1 MKLMEKKVL
10 LIIAYEN
17 LVEQIRTTDPDKE
30 IRKAF
35 MVGNVVSIIKNNKI
49 IYTKAG
55 KI

>member
-1 MKLMEKKVL
+1 MEKKIL

-17 LVEQIRTTDPDKE
+17 LVEQVRTTDPDKE

-35 MVGNVVSIIKNNKI
+35 STGNVVSIIKDNKI

-55 KI
+55 KV